1 MENSIIWGLSIK
13 LRCDADDT
21 PENSESSSKEKE
33 LYDYNESYSDRIDLI
48 KETKEY
54 EWLGDP
60 LFSLDGFPA
69 SGTVLFFDI
78 ILNINNNETIGKT
91 VWKNLS
97 IRTSEL
103 NYSILEDSKRLKRQ
117 SSLYFES
124 PVKSQISPEK
134 VDTYK
139 GRFECG
145 EFSLVY
151 DAMKYY
157 DHRVAQELAQ
167 IYIYSFDLVLNN
179 FTCLRKSIVLEG
191 HKITCMLQ
199 LIDKSQKK
207 TIVTEKYLAR
217 AQHIITQP
225 ETNNRR
231 IYMWKSQLKKKKTSF
246 PGISARNMENNNNIY
261 EEQYDLKVIKCKL
274 PPSNENSPRDRT
286 LKVNISQRNIDSIKN
301 RESVF
306 MPDNDDFSNNHMCLP
321 LKIYRE
327 HTLFVKIYNFKYWP
341 LRSLEISLRFGDF
354 EAKYLAK
361 IKLDEN
367 KKTKNLFKRKKEK
380 ETYTISRNL
389 SPGITLELFY
399 TIHLD
404 SVILTDISL
413 VANDFTESLNM
424 RIQQNIVSI

>member
-1 MENSIIWGLSIK
+1 MENRMKWGLSIK
-13 LRCDADDT
+13 LRCDYDDT
-21 PENSESSSKEKE
+21 PENSESSKEE
-33 LYDYNESYSDRIDLI
+33 FDYNESHPDRIDLI
-48 KETKEY
+48 RETKDY

-78 ILNINNNETIGKT
+78 ILNINNDETIGKT

-97 IRTSEL
+97 ILTSEL
-103 NYSILEDSKRLKRQ
+103 NYSIMEDSKRLKRQ

-124 PVKSQISPEK
+124 PVKMENSPEK
-134 VDTYK
+134 VDTFN
-139 GRFECG
+139 GRFDQG
-145 EFSLVY
+145 NFTLVY

-157 DHRVAQELAQ
+157 DHRVAKDLAQ
-167 IYIYSFDLVLNN
+167 IYIYSFDLILDN
-179 FTCLRKSIVLEG
+179 FECLRKSIVLEG

-207 TIVTEKYLAR
+207 TMVTQKYLAR
-217 AQHIITQP
+217 AQHIITQHD
-225 ETNNRR
+225 TSNRR

-246 PGISARNMENNNNIY
+246 PGITPRILENNNNVY

-286 LKVNISQRNIDSIKN
+286 LKVNTSQRTIDNIKKK
-301 RESVF
+301 ESVF
-306 MPDNDDFSNNHMCLP
+306 MPDNDDFSNGHMCLP
-321 LKIYRE
+321 LKIYKE
-327 HTLFVKIYNFKYWP
+327 HTLVLKIYNFKYFP
-341 LRSLEISLRFGDF
+341 PRSLELSLRFGDF

-361 IKLDEN
+361 TKLDE
-367 KKTKNLFKRKKEK
+367 KKKKNPFKRKKE
-380 ETYTISRNL
+380 EIYSISRNL
-389 SPGITLELFY
+389 SPKILIELYF
-399 TIHLD
+399 TFHLD
-404 SVILTDISL
+404 SVILSDISL